1 MGLCGAVC
9 AGLRLHV
16 EPVNHVLQ
24 SGVSREEVEE
34 RRAKKRE
41 KRNGVTRLD
50 SGPGST
56 DGKGPRGANI

>member
-9 AGLRLHV
+9 AGFRLHV

-24 SGVSREEVEE
+24 SGVSGEEVEK

-41 KRNGVTRLD
+41 KRNGVIR
-50 SGPGST
+50 
-56 DGKGPRGANI
+56 